1 MSATVIRMSNALRT
15 QFFFLGVL
23 IGGWSTRIPEV
34 KTELGLNDAT
44 LGRVLMGSTL
54 GIIISSQIIGWLMRE
69 LGAKK
74 VFYLGSL
81 IFPVGYLCIAFAPN
95 AYFLFIGAVF
105 FVIGYAFIDNP
116 ITMITQELE
125 KVADRK
131 FLSGFHAFWCMG
143 TLVAAFFGSFLIGHV
158 PYPIHLSGLALI
170 SFSVLVIAGQRL
182 EAKEVDGE
190 KKEKI
195 DFPWF
200 GKNTGIIW
208 AIGFA
213 MLCANSAE
221 FGATD
226 WSALFLRD
234 VLGIT
239 GQFYVGAFMAFE
251 IGMITSRL
259 LGDKYIHSY
268 GPEKV
273 IKLCGF
279 IGSVMWLA
287 TMLLGVEMSHGNKVL
302 AYFVILLGY
311 LVAGLGVGPMYPALI
326 TIVGRLSGVE
336 TSVAFARCLL
346 IALLG
351 FAVVPGLIG
360 HISDLSS
367 LNIAMLLPISLLAVG
382 GYMSRVARSPRVKA
396 A

>member
-1 MSATVIRMSNALRT
+1 MSANVVRMSHALRT

-44 LGRVLMGSTL
+44 LGRVLMGSTV
-54 GIIISSQIIGWLMRE
+54 GIIISSQVIGWLMRE

-74 VFYLGSL
+74 VFYMGSL

-95 AYFLFIGAVF
+95 AYIIFIGAVF
-105 FVIGYAFIDNP
+105 FVLGYAFIDNP
-116 ITMITQELE
+116 ITMITQDLE

-143 TLVAAFFGSFLIGHV
+143 TLVAAFLGSFLIGHV
-158 PYPIHLSGLALI
+158 PYPIHLSGLAIL
-170 SFSVLVIAGQRL
+170 SFSVLVIAGREL
-182 EAKEVDGE
+182 EAKEANGE

-213 MLCANSAE
+213 MLCASSAE

-273 IKLCGF
+273 IKICGF
-279 IGSVMWLA
+279 VGSVMWLA
-287 TMLLGVEMSHGNKVL
+287 TMLLGVEMSHGNKVM
-302 AYFVILLGY
+302 AYVVILLGY

-346 IALLG
+346 IALMG

-367 LNIAMLLPISLLAVG
+367 LNIAMLLPITLLGIG
-382 GYMSRVARSPRVKA
+382 GYMSQVARSPRVA
-396 A
+396 AA

>member
-1 MSATVIRMSNALRT
+1 MSANVVRMSHALRT

-44 LGRVLMGSTL
+44 LGRVLMGSTVGVL
-54 GIIISSQIIGWLMRE
+54 ISSQIIGWLMRE

-95 AYFLFIGAVF
+95 ALFLFIGAVF
-105 FVIGYAFIDNP
+105 FVLGYAFIDNP
-116 ITMITQELE
+116 ITMITQDLE

-143 TLVAAFFGSFLIGHV
+143 TLVAAFLGSFLIGHV

-170 SFSVLVIAGQRL
+170 SFSVLVIAGREL
-182 EAKEVDGE
+182 EAKEANGE

-259 LGDKYIHSY
+259 LGDKYIHTY

-279 IGSVMWLA
+279 VGSVMWLA
-287 TMLLGVEMSHGNKVL
+287 TMVVGVEMSHGNKVL

-311 LVAGLGVGPMYPALI
+311 LVAGLGVGPMYPSLI

-396 A
+396 E

>member
-1 MSATVIRMSNALRT
+1 MNATVARTSIALRT
-15 QFFFLGVL
+15 HFFFLGVL
-23 IGGWSTRIPEV
+23 VGGWSTRIPEI

-44 LGRVLMGSTL
+44 LGRVLMGSTVGVL
-54 GIIISSQIIGWLMRE
+54 ISSQIIGWLMRE
-69 LGAKK
+69 LGAKN
-74 VFYLGSL
+74 VFYMGSM

-95 AYFLFIGAVF
+95 ALFLFIGAVF
-105 FVIGYAFIDNP
+105 FVLGYAFIDNP
-116 ITMITQELE
+116 ITMITQDLE

-182 EAKEVDGE
+182 EAKEARGE

-239 GQFYVGAFMAFE
+239 GQLYVGAFMAFQV
-251 IGMITSRL
+251 GMITSRL
-259 LGDKYIHSY
+259 LGDKYIHRY

-273 IKLCGF
+273 IKTCGF
-279 IGSVMWLA
+279 VGSVMWLA
-287 TMLLGVEMSHGNKVL
+287 TMVLGVDISYSSKPV
-302 AYFVILLGY
+302 AYVVILLGY
-311 LVAGLGVGPMYPALI
+311 LVAGLGVGPLYPSLI

-336 TSVAFARCLL
+336 TSVAFGRCLL

-367 LNIAMLLPISLLAVG
+367 LNIAMLLPITLLGIG
-382 GYMSRVARSPRVKA
+382 GYMSRVARSPRVA
-396 A
+396 AA

>member
-143 TLVAAFFGSFLIGHV
+143 TLVAAFFGSFLIGRV
-158 PYPIHLSGLALI
+158 PYPIHLSGLAVI
-170 SFSVLVIAGQRL
+170 SFSVLAISGRTL
-182 EAKEVDGE
+182 EAKEAGGE

-259 LGDKYIHSY
+259 LGDKYIHTY

-273 IKLCGF
+273 IKICGF
-279 IGSVMWLA
+279 VGSVMWLA

-302 AYFVILLGY
+302 AYVVILLGY

-336 TSVAFARCLL
+336 TSVAFGRCLL

-367 LNIAMLLPISLLAVG
+367 LNIAMLLPITLLG
-382 GYMSRVARSPRVKA
+382 ICGYMSRVARSPRVA
-396 A
+396 AA

>member
-143 TLVAAFFGSFLIGHV
+143 TLVAAFFGSFLIGRV
-158 PYPIHLSGLALI
+158 PYPIHLSGLAVI
-170 SFSVLVIAGQRL
+170 SFSVLAISGRTL
-182 EAKEVDGE
+182 EAKEAGGE

-259 LGDKYIHSY
+259 LGDKYIHTY

-273 IKLCGF
+273 IKICGF

-287 TMLLGVEMSHGNKVL
+287 TMVLGVEMSHGNKVL
-302 AYFVILLGY
+302 AYFVVLLGY
-311 LVAGLGVGPMYPALI
+311 LVAGLGVGPMYPSLI

-396 A
+396 E

>member
-143 TLVAAFFGSFLIGHV
+143 TLVAAFFGSFLIGRV
-158 PYPIHLSGLALI
+158 PYPIHLSGLAVI
-170 SFSVLVIAGQRL
+170 SFSVLAISGRTL
-182 EAKEVDGE
+182 EAKEAGGE

-259 LGDKYIHSY
+259 LGDKYIHTY

-273 IKLCGF
+273 IKICGF

-287 TMLLGVEMSHGNKVL
+287 TMVLGVEMSHGNKVL

-311 LVAGLGVGPMYPALI
+311 LVAGLGVGPMYPSLI

-396 A
+396 E

>member
-1 MSATVIRMSNALRT
+1 
-15 QFFFLGVL
+15 
-23 IGGWSTRIPEV
+23 
-34 KTELGLNDAT
+34 
-44 LGRVLMGSTL
+44 
-54 GIIISSQIIGWLMRE
+54 MRE

-74 VFYLGSL
+74 VFYMGSL

-95 AYFLFIGAVF
+95 AFFLFIGAVF

-116 ITMITQELE
+116 ITMATQDLE
-125 KVADRK
+125 KVSDRK
-131 FLSGFHAFWCMG
+131 FLSGFHAYWCMG
-143 TLVAAFFGSFLIGHV
+143 TLVAAFLGSFLIGHV
-158 PYPIHLSGLALI
+158 PYPIHLSGLAIL
-170 SFSVLVIAGQRL
+170 SFSVLVIAGREL
-182 EAKEVDGE
+182 EAKEANGE

-213 MLCANSAE
+213 MLCASSAE

-273 IKLCGF
+273 IKICGF
-279 IGSVMWLA
+279 VGSVMWLA
-287 TMLLGVEMSHGNKVL
+287 TMLLGVEMSHGNKVM
-302 AYFVILLGY
+302 AYVVILLGY

-346 IALLG
+346 IALMG

-367 LNIAMLLPISLLAVG
+367 LNIAMLLPITLLGIG
-382 GYMSRVARSPRVKA
+382 GYMSQVARSPRVA
-396 A
+396 AA

>member
-1 MSATVIRMSNALRT
+1 MSATVSRMSTALRT
-15 QFFFLGVL
+15 NFFFLGVL
-23 IGGWSTRIPEV
+23 VGGWSTRIPEV
-34 KTELGLNDAT
+34 KTALKLNDAT
-44 LGRVLMGSTL
+44 LGRVLMGSTV
-54 GIIISSQIIGWLMRE
+54 GVIISSQIIGGLMRE

-81 IFPVGYLCIAFAPN
+81 IFPVGYLCLAFAPN
-95 AYFLFIGAVF
+95 AYILFLGAVF
-105 FVIGYAFIDNP
+105 FVLGYAFIDNP
-116 ITMITQELE
+116 LTMITQELE
-125 KVADRK
+125 KIADRK

-143 TLVAAFFGSFLIGHV
+143 TLTAAFFGSFLIGHV
-158 PYPIHLSGLALI
+158 PYPIHLTGLAILC
-170 SFSVLVIAGQRL
+170 FSVLVLSGRTL
-182 EAKEVDGE
+182 EAKAPSGE
-190 KKEKI
+190 KVAKI

-259 LGDKYIHSY
+259 LGDKYIHTY

-273 IKLCGF
+273 IRVCGF
-279 IGSVMWLA
+279 VGSVMWLV
-287 TMLLGVEMSHGNKVL
+287 TMVLGVQMSHGNKVL

-367 LNIAMLLPISLLAVG
+367 LNIAMLLPITLLGVG
-382 GYMSRVARSPRVKA
+382 GFMSRVARSSRVMA